1 MVRPDDPQE
10 PRPRHL
16 SLVPPAAAA
25 ATKPLPAAV
34 PVLRPDEP
42 VTAAQD
48 ALLTAI
54 AHRAR
59 QGDRDARELLWR
71 AFAPRLE
78 PAVSR
83 CGRMTFLPHW
93 AARNGRPWE
102 LDDLRQE
109 AWLVFAEVIGAWD
122 GEGSFVPYATAYFPW
137 RLRNAM
143 RRLGPVRRA
152 RPLAAVSGTAAACAG
167 LRDAE
172 RASLLAT
179 FGAALSTADARVLEL
194 RLEGLSLT
202 AIARRLGVTRRTV
215 SRRWGRIRRTARE
228 LLAETAHR
236 APRTEESGEGK
247 VENRIGPSPP

>member
-1 MVRPDDPQE
+1 MARPGDPQE

-25 ATKPLPAAV
+25 AAKPLPMAV
-34 PVLRPDEP
+34 PVLRQDEP
-42 VTAAQD
+42 VAAAQD
-48 ALLTAI
+48 ALLTAV

-59 QGDRDARELLWR
+59 HGDRDARELLWR
-71 AFAPRLE
+71 AFVPRLE

-93 AARNGRPWE
+93 AVRNGQPWE

-122 GEGSFVPYATAYFPW
+122 GQGSFVPYATAYFPW

-143 RRLGPVRRA
+143 RRLGPARRA
-152 RPLAAVSGTAAACAG
+152 RPLAAAAGSASACAG

-179 FGAALSTADARVLEL
+179 LGAALTPADARVLEL
-194 RLEGLSLT
+194 RLEGFSLT
-202 AIARRLGVTRRTV
+202 VIARRLGVTRRTV
-215 SRRWGRIRRTARE
+215 SRRWGRIRRIARE
-228 LLAETAHR
+228 LLAETAHH
-236 APRTEESGEGK
+236 APRTEESGEG
-247 VENRIGPSPP
+247 ENRIEPYPP